1 MKRIILGI
9 LLSVVSLALFVIGIF
24 ISIDKNNDSTYNTND
39 FKLERKDNLLDIKN
53 NYNTTVLVVK
63 DTNIY
68 KKIDNQYIKDG
79 TIYKDSIIDLEE
91 IDVLTKDNEY
101 FNIVGTDYYINYL
114 DITPHKRVDYG
125 DYYDNYVSISKIN
138 TKDDIDLYYDN
149 KPILHIN
156 DGMNFDVVINDT
168 DMYYVKYLN
177 RLVGIRK
184 VDVKFTVNSDIN
196 SGDLAQNI
204 PVLNYHFFY
213 DLDSGEECN
222 QSICLKKSI
231 FDEHLKYLKD
241 NGYNTLSVKDLDLWL
256 DRKIELPAKSVLITV
271 DDGAMGTD
279 THLIELLEKYDL
291 RATLFLIT
299 SWWDKDKYKSHNLD
313 IQSHGDNIHVERYC
327 NGVSRG
333 AKGLCLSKEELV
345 KDFKKSIN
353 KLDGENTAFCYPF
366 YLYNKNMLDAMKE
379 VGFKL
384 GFAGGDRKVKRTDD
398 KYMLPRYIIYNY
410 DDVNMLKNILK

>member
-68 KKIDNQYIKDG
+68 KKTDNQYIKDG

-313 IQSHGDNIHVERYC
+313 IQSHGDNLHVERYC

-333 AKGLCLSKEELV
+333 AKGLCLSKKELV
-345 KDFKKSIN
+345 DDLKKSIK

>member
-1 MKRIILGI
+1 MKRIVLGI
-9 LLSVVSLALFVIGIF
+9 LLSVASFALFVIGIF

-63 DTNIY
+63 DTNIH
-68 KKIDNQYIKDG
+68 KKTDNQYIKDG

-125 DYYDNYVSISKIN
+125 NYYDNYVSINKIN
-138 TKDDIDLYYDN
+138 TNDNIDLYYDN
-149 KPILHIN
+149 IPIMHIN
-156 DGMNFDVVINDT
+156 DGMNFDVVINDI

-184 VDVKFTVNSDIN
+184 VDVKFVTNNNIN
-196 SGDLAQNI
+196 TADLAQSI

-213 DLDSGEECN
+213 DLNEGEECG
-222 QSICLKKSI
+222 QSICLKKDI
-231 FDEHLKYLKD
+231 FEEHLNYLKE
-241 NGYNTLSVKDLDLWL
+241 NGYYTLNVKDLDLWM
-256 DRKIELPAKSVLITV
+256 DKKIELPNKSILITI

-279 THLIELLEKYDL
+279 THLIELLKKYDL
-291 RATLFLIT
+291 KATLFLIT
-299 SWWDKDKYKSHNLD
+299 SWWNKDKYKFNNLE
-313 IQSHGDNIHVERYC
+313 IESHGDDLHIERYC

-333 AKGLCLSKEELV
+333 AKGLCLSKEDLV
-345 KDFKKSIN
+345 SDLKKSIK

-366 YLYNKNMLDAMKE
+366 YLYNNTMLEAIKE

-384 GFAGGDRKVKRTDD
+384 AFTGGERKVKRSDN
-398 KYMLPRYIIYNY
+398 KYMLPRYVIYNY
-410 DDVNMLKNILK
+410 YDVNILKNILK